1 MMMIDKP
8 QASNSGRPSKT
19 RNRSFCKSLM
29 EGPLM
34 ASATRTLAATSTTD
48 VSPSPLGRVAGPLT
62 ILAGGLFTVTQLVM
76 LQRMSLLDPSNP
88 QYRQALFADPV
99 YLLSGVVY
107 FVAFCLILLALVAIY
122 GREGHKAGVFWAV
135 GLCAAVVGTIASA
148 GNVGWAD
155 VFAMPWVVEVAPQ
168 AVQVRPT
175 SGMYVYGA
183 VASYALFLLGWVL
196 FGLASLRARV
206 FPVVICLAIVVGG
219 ILGYNASPPSGIPF
233 GLALAG
239 LGVWMLRVRKTA
251 GASVEPAVV
260 TR

>member
-1 MMMIDKP
+1 
-8 QASNSGRPSKT
+8 
-19 RNRSFCKSLM
+19 
-29 EGPLM
+29 
-34 ASATRTLAATSTTD
+34 
-48 VSPSPLGRVAGPLT
+48 
-62 ILAGGLFTVTQLVM
+62 
-76 LQRMSLLDPSNP
+76 MSLLDPSNP

-99 YLLSGVVY
+99 YLFSGVVY
-107 FVAFCLILLALVAIY
+107 FVAFCLILLALLAIY
-122 GREGHKAGVFWAV
+122 GRYGHKAGTFWSV

-206 FPVVICLAIVVGG
+206 FPVVICLAFVVGG
-219 ILGYNASPPSGIPF
+219 ILGFNASPPSGIPF

-239 LGVWMLRVRKTA
+239 LGVWMLRTKPSAREGTA
-251 GASVEPAVV
+251 PA

>member
-1 MMMIDKP
+1 LKEEQI
-8 QASNSGRPSKT
+8 
-19 RNRSFCKSLM
+19 
-29 EGPLM
+29 M
-34 ASATRTLAATSTTD
+34 ASATRTLVNTSTTD
-48 VSPSPLGRVAGPLT
+48 VPPSPLARIAGPLT
-62 ILAGGLFTVTQLVM
+62 MVAGSLFTITQLIM
-76 LQRMSLLDPSNP
+76 LQRMSLLDLNDP
-88 QYRQALFADPV
+88 QYRQAMFADPV
-99 YLLSGVVY
+99 YLISGVVY

-122 GREGHKAGVFWAV
+122 GREGHKAGILWSV

-155 VFAMPWVVEVAPQ
+155 VFALPWFVDVAPE

-183 VASYALFLLGWVL
+183 VASYALFTLGWVL

-219 ILGYNASPPSGIPF
+219 ILGFNASPPSGIPF
-233 GLALAG
+233 GLALAA
-239 LGVWMLRVRKTA
+239 LGVWMLRIRKTA
-251 GASVEPAVV
+251 GANVEPATA